1 MSHLRS
7 ERAFQGLWPAVVTG
21 VVTLVCTAALI
32 WFGQERGVVPSPVTA
47 PTVTSQATTTA
58 TATVTVTATPSGPPV
73 DNPGS
78 AATTF
83 LDALDP
89 VEDTNLVAETAAL
102 GGTDYIHSLTNP
114 MASCSQAGPATWV
127 APAGSQRL
135 KAEVGV
141 GVGAAEPEAR
151 VAFLVKVG
159 STEVFSKVFAVG
171 EHGPLDVPIASG
183 DRLTIET
190 RFIPEDGFRGNCN
203 TEAVAVWG
211 DLRVL
216 NG

>member
-7 ERAFQGLWPAVVTG
+7 ERAFQGFWPAVVTG
-21 VVTLVCTAALI
+21 AVSVVCTAALI
-32 WFGQERGVVPSPVTA
+32 WFGQERGVVPSPVTT
-47 PTVTSQATTTA
+47 PTVTSQTTTTA
-58 TATVTVTATPSGPPV
+58 TATVTVTATPTGPPV
-73 DNPGS
+73 DNPS
-78 AATTF
+78 AATTY
-83 LDALDP
+83 LDALEP

-102 GGTDYIHSLTNP
+102 GGIDYIHSLTNP

-127 APAGSQRL
+127 APAGSERL

-141 GVGAAEPEAR
+141 GVGAAEPKAR
-151 VAFLVKVG
+151 VAFLVTVG
-159 STEVFSKVFAVG
+159 STEVFSKVLAVG
-171 EHGPLDVPIASG
+171 EHEPLDVGIASG

-190 RFIPEDGFRGNCN
+190 RFIPEGGFRGNCN